1 MKEMETNGLP
11 PTRSL
16 MLEYD
21 NTNWEIDDQ
30 FMLGSKYMMAPVL
43 VQGQTKRNV
52 FFPHGVWTHY
62 FTKQVITAGV
72 NGLTQMVDCPLGTPA
87 AFELTS
93 DPRRPVSS

>member
-1 MKEMETNGLP
+1 VDTFVALGDYRMQLMKEMETNGLP

-43 VQGQTKRNV
+43 V
-52 FFPHGVWTHY
+52 
-62 FTKQVITAGV
+62 
-72 NGLTQMVDCPLGTPA
+72 
-87 AFELTS
+87 
-93 DPRRPVSS
+93 

>member
-43 VQGQTKRNV
+43 VQG
-52 FFPHGVWTHY
+52 
-62 FTKQVITAGV
+62 
-72 NGLTQMVDCPLGTPA
+72 
-87 AFELTS
+87 
-93 DPRRPVSS
+93 